1 MSNKTNSVV
10 YTGVTNNLLRR
21 VYEHKNN
28 LVPNSF
34 TSKYN
39 IHKLV
44 YFETTNDIYSAISRE
59 KQIKS
64 HGREWKNEL
73 VNTQNFQWRDLYNDL
88 I

>member
-1 MSNKTNSVV
+1 MRLIFQTYVIARSISDEAISKEEQKINYYVYIMSNKTNSVV

-44 YFETTNDIYSAISRE
+44 YFETTNDI
-59 KQIKS
+59 
-64 HGREWKNEL
+64 
-73 VNTQNFQWRDLYNDL
+73 
-88 I
+88 